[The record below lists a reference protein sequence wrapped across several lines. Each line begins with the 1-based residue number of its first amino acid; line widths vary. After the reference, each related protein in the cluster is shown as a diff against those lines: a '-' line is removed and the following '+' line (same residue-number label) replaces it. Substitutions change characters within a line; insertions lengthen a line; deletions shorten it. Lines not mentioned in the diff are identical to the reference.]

1 MFNGFP
7 ELWLFLTSCE
17 APDGSKRLPGTVS
30 LSLNGNMWQLAL
42 TDPTLGLYS
51 ALSSTSLDDLVLM
64 AESRMA
70 DGTMPWKLSKYP
82 PKKK

>member
-1 MFNGFP
+1 
-7 ELWLFLTSCE
+7 
-17 APDGSKRLPGTVS
+17 
-30 LSLNGNMWQLAL
+30 MWQLAL